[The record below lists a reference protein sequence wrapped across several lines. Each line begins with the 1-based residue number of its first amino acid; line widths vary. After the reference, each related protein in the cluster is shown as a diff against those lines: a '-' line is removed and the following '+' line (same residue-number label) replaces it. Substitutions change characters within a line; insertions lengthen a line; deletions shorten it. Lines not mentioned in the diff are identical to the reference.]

1 MSSNLNMGHLGANTN
16 IAYDVHA
23 DQHTRYDKVFTGQ
36 GDYSNPAIVAI
47 GSRDR
52 NIAVNTDPAKYV
64 IDLSQSYKQV
74 TSIELVSAD
83 IPNTGYVVEET
94 RNLLHF
100 QDTEDQISDGTYY
113 EVILPVGNYSIDAS
127 SGLSIRKNI
136 EDLMNDAST
145 GSVYA
150 VSVNTYTNKL
160 TIEQTS
166 GSGVFNLLFIGKE
179 ENYSHGKTRTKYRE
193 NSIGHMIGFERM
205 NYSGDISYT
214 GSYSYNLTID
224 NYLVMKVND
233 YNRIDSVNSNVQDA
247 FCVIPLDTT
256 INNFSYAKNCDYIRN
271 DRYVK
276 VFSEPIPELNKISIT
291 FLDPRGNLFNFN
303 GHDHI
308 LIFEIS
314 SRTRKGRYSQ

>member
-1 MSSNLNMGHLGANTN
+1 MSHSLNMGHLGASTN
-16 IAYDVHA
+16 IAYGIHDNH
-23 DQHTRYDKVFTGQ
+23 QTMYDKVFTGQ

-52 NIAVNTDPAKYV
+52 NIAIYSDPAKYV
-64 IDLSQSYKQV
+64 INLSQSYKQV

-100 QDTEDQISDGTYY
+100 QDTKQQEDNGSYY
-113 EVILPVGNYSIDAS
+113 EVTLPVGNYSIDAS
-127 SGLSIRKNI
+127 TGLSIRKNI
-136 EDLMNDAST
+136 EDQMNDASD
-145 GSVYA
+145 GSVYS
-150 VSVNTYTNKL
+150 VSVNTYTNKI
-160 TIEQTS
+160 TIEQVS
-166 GSGVFNLLFIGKE
+166 GSGLLNLLFKGKE
-179 ENYSHGKTRTKYRE
+179 ENYSYGKKRTKYRE
-193 NSIGHMIGFERM
+193 NSIGHMIGFERRD
-205 NYSGDISYT
+205 YTGDISYT

-247 FCVIPLDTT
+247 YCLIPLDTT

-276 VFSEPIPELNKISIT
+276 VFPEPIPELNKISIE
-291 FLDPRGNLFNFN
+291 FLDPSGNLFNFN

-308 LIFEIS
+308 LIFEVS